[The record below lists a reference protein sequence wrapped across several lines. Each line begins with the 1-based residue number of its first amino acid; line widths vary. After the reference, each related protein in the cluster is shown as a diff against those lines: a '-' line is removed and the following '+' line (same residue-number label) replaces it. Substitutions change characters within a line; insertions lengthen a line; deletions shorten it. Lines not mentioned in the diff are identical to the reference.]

1 MKKSEKLREVAEVIA
16 ALDLKFPFSEI
27 VDHLSE
33 ELSALHELPL
43 PVVYKV
49 PTHQG
54 LPLPSASRIFCP
66 SLACSAIGANAGT
79 NSLQNVEKPTDWIG
93 NCRRWRCCLCC
104 MSRCLPW
111 TVCWERSV
119 CILCLRGGI
128 VPASKM
134 RTVMT
139 RCLTS

>member
-54 LPLPSASRIFCP
+54 LPLPSASRIFAP
-66 SLACSAIGANAGT
+66 VWLVRQFVSESIVWPALPIGANAGT

-93 NCRRWRCCLCC
+93 SCA
-104 MSRCLPW
+104 
-111 TVCWERSV
+111 VGDV
-119 CILCLRGGI
+119 
-128 VPASKM
+128 VFAA
-134 RTVMT
+134 
-139 RCLTS
+139 